1 MSKELAIVKRE
12 SVDMIVSAAPTAYA
26 DNQVSH
32 QRCLQAVLPFNTPF
46 SSAR

>member
-12 SVDMIVSAAPTAYA
+12 SVDMIVSAVPTAYA

-32 QRCLQAVLPFNTPF
+32 QRCLQAERPSSTP
-46 SSAR
+46 SSARA